1 MRPQDK
7 WGIFKMKDIYDVRDG
22 THDSPKYYE
31 KGFPLITSKNL
42 KDGKLNFDKI
52 QYISFSDYEKINER
66 SKVDIGD
73 ILFAMIGTIG
83 NPVVVKNEPNF
94 AIKNVALFKMPSNQN
109 SDFLKYYLN
118 KSSVINKMQME
129 AKGTTQRFVG
139 LGYLRDFPIF
149 IPHISEQ
156 QQIVSKLDALSAK
169 CKELENNYLKTIN
182 DCDELKKAILAK
194 AFNGEL

>member
-1 MRPQDK
+1 
-7 WGIFKMKDIYDVRDG
+7 
-22 THDSPKYYE
+22 
-31 KGFPLITSKNL
+31 
-42 KDGKLNFDKI
+42 
-52 QYISFSDYEKINER
+52 
-66 SKVDIGD
+66 
-73 ILFAMIGTIG
+73 
-83 NPVVVKNEPNF
+83 
-94 AIKNVALFKMPSNQN
+94 
-109 SDFLKYYLN
+109 
-118 KSSVINKMQME
+118 ME